1 MTVSGLSLSSAD
13 AGNYVL
19 SSDPVT
25 TTANILAATLSVTGI
40 TADNKPF
47 DGTTAAT
54 LETAGATLVG
64 VVGSDDVT
72 LDTSEAVGTFDSP
85 DVGNDKTVT
94 ITGLSLSGADAGN
107 YVLSSDPVTTTANI
121 GLIARGLPRHQS
133 ARLFSNSRK
142 RAGRVFV
149 SAHST
154 SIRARG
160 VERLNAPNCPKLPS
174 RG

>member
-1 MTVSGLSLSSAD
+1 M
-13 AGNYVL
+13 
-19 SSDPVT
+19 T

-40 TADNKPF
+40 AADDKPF

-121 GLIARGLPRHQS
+121 
-133 ARLFSNSRK
+133 
-142 RAGRVFV
+142 
-149 SAHST
+149 T
-154 SIRARG
+154 
-160 VERLNAPNCPKLPS
+160 
-174 RG
+174 